1 MARRVVVTGVG
12 AVSGMGVGI
21 GALWHGLVEGRSCL
35 APMSRFDAS
44 GFPCP
49 LAGEL
54 RDFSAK
60 DFVPKGYRKAVKVMA
75 RDIELAVGAAKC
87 AVEDARIVTRGTLP
101 EGEPGAEARLTYP
114 AGRMGCQIGA
124 GLIAAEVDEL
134 TMALATARGADGR
147 FDIRAWG
154 GSEGGGGGG
163 MENLTP
169 LWLLKYL
176 PNMLACHV
184 TIIHGAEG
192 PSNTITCSEASG
204 MLSIGESV
212 RVIERGSADLC
223 FSGGA
228 ESKLNPMGFL
238 RMDLAG
244 WLAHSGDETDGSK
257 VVRPFDL
264 ERPSGTVL
272 GEGGGILILEEKGS
286 AAARGATVYA
296 ECAGFG
302 AGHSD
307 LPEVASAPGGSG
319 DGGGCRAAIES
330 ALEDAGIGPEK
341 IDAIVPLAS
350 GVARTDRAE
359 AAALREVFGARLA
372 QIPLVTFAPNIGN
385 CMAGQGALQAAVAA
399 MCVREQRLPARI
411 HHGHWDAD
419 FQAGP
424 APSRP
429 ADLGYVLVCTPALGG
444 QNAALVL
451 KRPG

>member
-1 MARRVVVTGVG
+1 
-12 AVSGMGVGI
+12 MGVGI
-21 GALWHGLVEGRSCL
+21 GALWQGLLEGRSCL

-44 GFPCP
+44 GFPCS
-49 LAGEL
+49 LAGEA

-60 DFVPKGYRKAVKVMA
+60 DFVPKSYRKAVKVMA

-87 AVEDARIVTRGTLP
+87 AVEDARIVTRGVLP
-101 EGEPGAEARLTYP
+101 EGAAGGDAPLTFP
-114 AGRMGCQIGA
+114 PERVGCQIGA
-124 GLIAAEVDEL
+124 GLIAADVDEL
-134 TMALATARGADGR
+134 SMALATARRADTGQ

-154 GSEGGGGGG
+154 GPEGGGGGG

-204 MLSIGESV
+204 LLSIGESM
-212 RVIERGSADLC
+212 RVIERDSADAC

-244 WLAHSGDETDGSK
+244 WLAHCADQTDGSK
-257 VVRPFDL
+257 VVRPFDTDA
-264 ERPSGTVL
+264 PSGTVL
-272 GEGGGILILEEKGS
+272 GEGGGILLLEELQS
-286 AAARGATVYA
+286 ARARGATIYA
-296 ECAGFG
+296 LCAGFG
-302 AGHSD
+302 AAHAD
-307 LPEVASAPGGSG
+307 LPPVADDPGL
-319 DGGGCRAAIES
+319 GCRYAIEN
-330 ALEDAGIGPEK
+330 ALEDAGIGPGD

-350 GVARTDRAE
+350 GVAATDRAE
-359 AAALREVFGARLA
+359 VHALRAVFGDRLSA
-372 QIPLVTFAPNIGN
+372 IPLVTFAPNIGN
-385 CMAGQGALQAAVAA
+385 CMAGQGGLQAAVAA
-399 MCVREQRLPARI
+399 MCIKEQALPARLY
-411 HHGHWDAD
+411 HGRAPEGL
-419 FQAGP
+419 QVGA

-429 ADLGYVLVCTPALGG
+429 ARLDHVLVCSPALGG

-451 KRPG
+451 KRAG